1 MVSKIKKQ
9 FLRDVPTMVRING
22 RKARG
27 DSAEAQTVSAYA
39 ALESACARVAQEALP
54 KGHKGERKQA
64 NVEQVMALANQN
76 LGIYLYEEVVAMY
89 AKEDPTVAVLQA
101 GHHYIDIQA
110 PEQGGLKV
118 SLVAYFKLHKSD
130 DLDAQPWLLQG
141 TIVVD
146 ISKQTVN
153 IEFSKPV
160 PSPSDLQGSIQQLEA
175 RAQE

>member
-1 MVSKIKKQ
+1 
-9 FLRDVPTMVRING
+9 MVRING
-22 RKARG
+22 RKAPG

-64 NVEQVMALANQN
+64 IVEQVMALANQN

-89 AKEDPTVAVLQA
+89 AKEDPTVAVMQA

-110 PEQGGLKV
+110 PEQGGLQV

-146 ISKQTVN
+146 ISKQTVI